1 MQFLA
6 SDGEHIVEKVTGGKR
21 RALSQLADSL
31 RSQGIEADSVMRDG
45 RSSVAMIREV
55 IANQH
60 DLVVKLAKG
69 RFSNRSGFF
78 GSTAIRLM
86 RKCPCPVLVVN
97 DDHEDVVNSV
107 AIAVDVLD
115 PHGIQ
120 HELNDCVIDSALSID
135 PQSSV
140 DLLYALPRLMTMMVG
155 DDMGG
160 DLFTAV
166 ELEKLHGE
174 MLVKAKD
181 QLTTLA
187 DTIRERGVAVRDMTL
202 DGRPEFAIPDYT
214 AEHGIELLVMGTVG
228 RSGMDGFFYGNTSE
242 RILNRVK
249 CSVLAIKPPGYVS
262 PIRAK

>member
-1 MQFLA
+1 
-6 SDGEHIVEKVTGGKR
+6 
-21 RALSQLADSL
+21 
-31 RSQGIEADSVMRDG
+31 
-45 RSSVAMIREV
+45 
-55 IANQH
+55 
-60 DLVVKLAKG
+60 
-69 RFSNRSGFF
+69 
-78 GSTAIRLM
+78 
-86 RKCPCPVLVVN
+86 
-97 DDHEDVVNSV
+97 
-107 AIAVDVLD
+107 
-115 PHGIQ
+115 
-120 HELNDCVIDSALSID
+120 
-135 PQSSV
+135 
-140 DLLYALPRLMTMMVG
+140 
-155 DDMGG
+155 MGG

-214 AEHGIELLVMGTVG
+214 AEHGIELLGMGTVG